1 MLRQVPA
8 PANDN
13 IPPLMASRTA
23 TTLGEQTRLFLQDIR
38 ISHTLFALP
47 FAYVGAIV
55 AGHGHPT
62 LVQLLWITVAMFGA
76 RTVAMA
82 ANRIL
87 DRDIDRVTPRTK
99 NRPLASG
106 RLRPAVM
113 WGGIVGGL
121 VLLIVAAWQLNPL
134 CVKLL
139 PLAAAG
145 VLTYPLFKRFT
156 WGAHLMLGAV
166 DALAPLGAY
175 VGVAAAIAP
184 PAFLLFL
191 AVLLWVAGFDL
202 PYALMDLDA
211 DRRNRVHSFPAAFGE
226 RATRAA
232 TLLLHGATTALLA
245 LVGASAGSGSWWYLS
260 VAAGVALI
268 AYEARE
274 LGSSNVLMMNDRIF
288 KANMLFSLVV
298 LAAALAGY
306 IA

>member
-1 MLRQVPA
+1 
-8 PANDN
+8 
-13 IPPLMASRTA
+13 MATRTA
-23 TTLGEQTRLFLQDIR
+23 TSLNQQAKLFLQDIR

-47 FAYVGAIV
+47 FAYVGAVV
-55 AGHGHPT
+55 AARGLPT
-62 LVQLLWITVAMFGA
+62 PLQLLWITLAMLGA

-82 ANRIL
+82 ANRLL
-87 DRDIDRVTPRTK
+87 DRDIDRATPRTK

-113 WGGIVGGL
+113 WWAVGMGL
-121 VLLIVAAWQLNPL
+121 ALLVVAAWQLNPL

-175 VGVAAAIAP
+175 IGVAAAVAP
-184 PAFLLFL
+184 PAGLLFL

-202 PYALMDLDA
+202 PYAMMDLEA

-226 RATRAA
+226 GATRTA
-232 TLLLHGATTALLA
+232 TLLLHALTTLLLA
-245 LVGASAGSGSWWYLS
+245 LVGWTAGCGPWWYLA
-260 VAAGVALI
+260 VAAGALLI
-268 AYEARE
+268 AYEGRALRA
-274 LGSSNVLMMNDRIF
+274 SNVLLMNDRIF

-298 LAAALAGY
+298 LAAALAGF
-306 IA
+306 AA

>member
-1 MLRQVPA
+1 
-8 PANDN
+8 
-13 IPPLMASRTA
+13 MASRTA

-47 FAYVGAIV
+47 FAYVGAVI
-55 AGHGHPT
+55 AGRGHPT
-62 LVQLLWITVAMFGA
+62 LLQLLWITVAMLGA

-113 WGGIVGGL
+113 WGAITGGL
-121 VLLIVAAWQLNPL
+121 TLLIVAAWQLNPL

-139 PLAAAG
+139 PVAAAG

-175 VGVAAAIAP
+175 IGVAATVAP
-184 PAFLLFL
+184 PAGLLFL

-202 PYALMDLDA
+202 PYALMDLEA

-226 RATRAA
+226 RATRTA

-245 LVGASAGSGSWWYLS
+245 LAGVSAGIGPWWYLS
-260 VAAGVALI
+260 VAAGVVLI

-274 LGSSNVLMMNDRIF
+274 LGSSNVLLMNDRIF